1 MPKSAIEKQVHN
13 KYDNKQ
19 RKSQEKKTERLSF
32 RVSPETKE
40 SFTKLQ
46 NETGLP
52 QGTLFKSLISNNHL
66 PIIQNGAL
74 IAKELAVASQQ
85 LNTVNMCIRQG
96 NNGLLNGLL
105 IDQLQQANVTLNNI
119 QKLLLQAVG
128 GIRNGNLEN

>member
-19 RKSQEKKTERLSF
+19 RKSQEKKTERLNF
-32 RVSPETKE
+32 RVWPETKA

-46 NETGLP
+46 TETGLS
-52 QGTLFKSLISNNHL
+52 QGTLFESLISNNHL
-66 PIIQNGAL
+66 PIIQNGSL
-74 IAKELAVASQQ
+74 IAKELAIVSQQ

-96 NNGLLNGLL
+96 NNGLL

-128 GIRNGNLEN
+128 GIRNANL

>member
-1 MPKSAIEKQVHN
+1 MSKSTIEKQIHN

-19 RKSQEKKTERLSF
+19 RKSQEKKTERLNF
-32 RVSPETKE
+32 RVSPETKA

-52 QGTLFKSLISNNHL
+52 QGTLFESLISNNHL
-66 PIIQNGAL
+66 PIIQNGSL
-74 IAKELAVASQQ
+74 IAKELAVVSQQ

-96 NNGLLNGLL
+96 NNGLL
-105 IDQLQQANVTLNNI
+105 IDQLQQVNITLNNI

-128 GIRNGNLEN
+128 GIRNGNL

>member
-32 RVSPETKE
+32 RVSPETKG

-46 NETGLP
+46 KETNLS
-52 QGTLFKSLISNNHL
+52 QGALLKVLVKNNHL
-66 PIIQNGAL
+66 TIIQNGAL
-74 IAKELAVASQQ
+74 IAKELAVVSQQ

-96 NNGLLNGLL
+96 NNGLA
-105 IDQLQQANVTLNNI
+105 IEQLQQANNTFNNI
-119 QKLLLQAVG
+119 QNLLLQALG
-128 GIRNGNLEN
+128 GIRNGNL

>member
-32 RVSPETKE
+32 RVSPETKG

-46 NETGLP
+46 KETNLS
-52 QGTLFKSLISNNHL
+52 QGALLEVLVKNNHL
-66 PIIQNGAL
+66 TIIQNGSL

-85 LNTVNMCIRQG
+85 LNITNMCIRHG
-96 NNGLLNGLL
+96 NNGLA
-105 IDQLQQANVTLNNI
+105 IEQLQQANNTFNNT
-119 QKLLLQAVG
+119 QNLLLQALG
-128 GIRNGNLEN
+128 GIRNGNL

>member
-32 RVSPETKE
+32 RVSPETKG

-46 NETGLP
+46 KETNLS
-52 QGTLFKSLISNNHL
+52 QGALLEVLVKNNHL
-66 PIIQNGAL
+66 TIIQNGSL

-85 LNTVNMCIRQG
+85 LNITNMCIRHG
-96 NNGLLNGLL
+96 NNVLV
-105 IDQLQQANVTLNNI
+105 IEQLQQANNTFNNI
-119 QKLLLQAVG
+119 QNLLLQALG
-128 GIRNGNLEN
+128 GIRNGNL

>member
-32 RVSPETKE
+32 RVSPETKA

-46 NETGLP
+46 KETNLS
-52 QGTLFKSLISNNHL
+52 QGALLEVLVKNNHL
-66 PIIQNGAL
+66 TIIQNGSL

-85 LNTVNMCIRQG
+85 LNITNMCILHG
-96 NNGLLNGLL
+96 NNGLV
-105 IDQLQQANVTLNNI
+105 IEQLQQANNTFNNI
-119 QKLLLQAVG
+119 QNLLLQALG
-128 GIRNGNLEN
+128 GIRNGNL

>member
-32 RVSPETKE
+32 RVSPETKG

-46 NETGLP
+46 TETGLP
-52 QGTLFKSLISNNHL
+52 QGTLFESLISNNHL
-66 PIIQNGAL
+66 SIIQNGSL
-74 IAKELAVASQQ
+74 IAKELAGVSQQ

-96 NNGLLNGLL
+96 NNGLL
-105 IDQLQQANVTLNNI
+105 IDQLQQVNITLNNI

-128 GIRNGNLEN
+128 GIKNGNL

>member
-1 MPKSAIEKQVHN
+1 MSKSTIEKQIHN

-19 RKSQEKKTERLSF
+19 RKSQEKKTERLNF
-32 RVSPETKE
+32 RVSPETKAI
-40 SFTKLQ
+40 FTKLQ

-52 QGTLFKSLISNNHL
+52 QGTLFESLISNNHL
-66 PIIQNGAL
+66 PIIQNGSL
-74 IAKELAVASQQ
+74 IAKELAGVSQQ

-96 NNGLLNGLL
+96 NNGLL

-128 GIRNGNLEN
+128 GIRNGNL

>member
-32 RVSPETKE
+32 RVSPETKG

-46 NETGLP
+46 KETNLS
-52 QGTLFKSLISNNHL
+52 QGALLEVLVKNNHL
-66 PIIQNGAL
+66 TIIQNGSL

-85 LNTVNMCIRQG
+85 LNITNMCIRHG
-96 NNGLLNGLL
+96 NNGLA
-105 IDQLQQANVTLNNI
+105 IEQLQQANNTFNNI

-128 GIRNGNLEN
+128 GIRNGNL

>member
-1 MPKSAIEKQVHN
+1 MPKSAIDKQVHN

-19 RKSQEKKTERLSF
+19 RKSQEKKTERLNF
-32 RVSPETKE
+32 RLSPETKA

-46 NETGLP
+46 TETGLS
-52 QGTLFKSLISNNHL
+52 QGTLFESLISNNHL
-66 PIIQNGAL
+66 PIIQNGSI
-74 IAKELAVASQQ
+74 IAKELAGVSQQ

-128 GIRNGNLEN
+128 GIRNGNL

>member
-1 MPKSAIEKQVHN
+1 MSKSTIEKQIHN

-19 RKSQEKKTERLSF
+19 RKSQEKKTERLNF
-32 RVSPETKE
+32 RVSPETKA

-52 QGTLFKSLISNNHL
+52 QGTLFESLISSNHL
-66 PIIQNGAL
+66 PIIQNGSL
-74 IAKELAVASQQ
+74 IAKELAGLSQQ

-96 NNGLLNGLL
+96 NNGLL
-105 IDQLQQANVTLNNI
+105 IDQLQQVNITLNNI

-128 GIRNGNLEN
+128 EIRNGNL

>member
-32 RVSPETKE
+32 RVSPETKG

-46 NETGLP
+46 KETNLS
-52 QGTLFKSLISNNHL
+52 QGALLEVLVKNNHL
-66 PIIQNGAL
+66 TIIQNGSL

-85 LNTVNMCIRQG
+85 LNITNMCILHG
-96 NNGLLNGLL
+96 NNGLV
-105 IDQLQQANVTLNNI
+105 IEQLQQANNTFNNI
-119 QKLLLQAVG
+119 QNLLLQALG
-128 GIRNGNLEN
+128 GIRNGKNLLPGRL

>member
-32 RVSPETKE
+32 RVSPETKG

-46 NETGLP
+46 KETNLS
-52 QGTLFKSLISNNHL
+52 QGALLEVLVKNNHL
-66 PIIQNGAL
+66 TIIQNGSL
-74 IAKELAVASQQ
+74 IAKELAVVSQQ

-96 NNGLLNGLL
+96 NNGLA
-105 IDQLQQANVTLNNI
+105 IEQLQQANNTFNNI
-119 QKLLLQAVG
+119 QNLLLQALG
-128 GIRNGNLEN
+128 GIRNGNL

>member
-1 MPKSAIEKQVHN
+1 MSKSTIEKQIHN

-32 RVSPETKE
+32 RVSPETKA

-52 QGTLFKSLISNNHL
+52 QGTLFESLISNNHL
-66 PIIQNGAL
+66 PIIQNGSL
-74 IAKELAVASQQ
+74 IAKELAGVSQQ

-96 NNGLLNGLL
+96 NNGLL
-105 IDQLQQANVTLNNI
+105 IDQLQQVNITLNNI

-128 GIRNGNLEN
+128 GIRNGNL

>member
-32 RVSPETKE
+32 RVSPETKA
-40 SFTKLQ
+40 SLTKLQ

-52 QGTLFKSLISNNHL
+52 QGTLFESLISNNHL
-66 PIIQNGAL
+66 PIIQNGSI
-74 IAKELAVASQQ
+74 IAKELAGVSQQ

-128 GIRNGNLEN
+128 GIRNGNL

>member
-1 MPKSAIEKQVHN
+1 MSKSTIEKQIHN

-19 RKSQEKKTERLSF
+19 RKSQEKKTERLNF
-32 RVSPETKE
+32 RVSPETKA

-52 QGTLFKSLISNNHL
+52 QGTLFESLISNNHL
-66 PIIQNGAL
+66 SIIQNGSL
-74 IAKELAVASQQ
+74 IAKELAGVSQQ

-96 NNGLLNGLL
+96 NNGLL

-128 GIRNGNLEN
+128 GIRNDHL